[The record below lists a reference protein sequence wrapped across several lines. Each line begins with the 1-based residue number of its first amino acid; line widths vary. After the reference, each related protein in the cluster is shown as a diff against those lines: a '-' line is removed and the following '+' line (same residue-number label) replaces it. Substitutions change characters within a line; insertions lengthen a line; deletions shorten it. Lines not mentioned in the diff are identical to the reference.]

1 MTPAYT
7 VDLERAKQL
16 LREAGHP
23 NGFFK
28 ATVKVSPQYPLDV
41 ADCQIIKNHLQR
53 IGIELDIQLVEW
65 GQFLKEWLGG
75 NYDTVCLTSGPLAD
89 SDGFTYDYFH
99 SKSPRNRAKFFTG
112 ELDDIVTQAR
122 MATDPAKRRELL
134 LGQKRVLDLAPVIC
148 LYSANGFEVHR
159 YAREGLPAGRLS
171 RAGVRHDVA
180 RNGRVAGARA
190 AVLAR
195 RLLVLVR
202 FSSGIS
208 MLSFL
213 LLSLIPGDVVD
224 ILMGTESGDPAR
236 LAELR
241 RLFGL
246 DRSLPVRYVRAPGVV
261 QGDLGRS
268 FVTRRPVLAE
278 ILGAFPVTLQLT
290 AASLLVAL
298 VIGLPLGIY
307 AAVKRR
313 TLGSA
318 GISVFVLLGLSVPN
332 FWLGI
337 LLILFASLYLH
348 WFPPQGLHLVWQQ
361 PWETVKQLLFPSA
374 ALGLAMAAMVMRM
387 TRACVLDV
395 LAQDYV
401 RTARAK
407 GLGEWFVLGGHALRN
422 ALIPIVT
429 LVGLQLGYLLG
440 GTIVIEEI
448 FSLPGMGRL
457 VLRSISQRD
466 TLRAGHPARRQR
478 HRHCCSTCASTSAM
492 SSSIHASAVTDGP
505 GIAEVSATRASRPS
519 CAATPAGR
527 PPPPPLFLPPTPA
540 PSPPAP
546 PFPGAPLAR
555 GGTGIVRRL
564 PGAIGL
570 VLFATQEGSLRG
582 SRAAIRLNPARGRAV
597 AGISVRAH
605 RPTSFGPRTELGTS
619 STMLQ
624 MSLSAKKSLPAN

>member
-1 MTPAYT
+1 M
-7 VDLERAKQL
+7 
-16 LREAGHP
+16 
-23 NGFFK
+23 
-28 ATVKVSPQYPLDV
+28 
-41 ADCQIIKNHLQR
+41 LQ
-53 IGIELDIQLVEW
+53 
-65 GQFLKEWLGG
+65 F
-75 NYDTVCLTSGPLAD
+75 
-89 SDGFTYDYFH
+89 
-99 SKSPRNRAKFFTG
+99 
-112 ELDDIVTQAR
+112 
-122 MATDPAKRRELL
+122 
-134 LGQKRVLDLAPVIC
+134 
-148 LYSANGFEVHR
+148 
-159 YAREGLPAGRLS
+159 
-171 RAGVRHDVA
+171 
-180 RNGRVAGARA
+180 
-190 AVLAR
+190 LAR
-195 RLLVLVR
+195 RLLVLVPILL
-202 FSSGIS
+202 GIS

-224 ILMGTESGDPAR
+224 ILMGTESGDPVR

-246 DRSLPVRYVRAPGVV
+246 DRSLPVRYVEWLGNVL

-290 AASLLVAL
+290 AASLFVAL
-298 VIGLPLGIY
+298 VVGLPLGIY

-318 GISVFVLLGLSVPN
+318 SVSVFVLLGLSIPN

-466 TLRAGHPARRQR
+466 FPLVQGILLVGGATVVLLNLCVDVCYVLLDPRLRRR
-478 HRHCCSTCASTSAM
+478 
-492 SSSIHASAVTDGP
+492 
-505 GIAEVSATRASRPS
+505 
-519 CAATPAGR
+519 
-527 PPPPPLFLPPTPA
+527 
-540 PSPPAP
+540 
-546 PFPGAPLAR
+546 
-555 GGTGIVRRL
+555 
-564 PGAIGL
+564 
-570 VLFATQEGSLRG
+570 
-582 SRAAIRLNPARGRAV
+582 
-597 AGISVRAH
+597 
-605 RPTSFGPRTELGTS
+605 
-619 STMLQ
+619 
-624 MSLSAKKSLPAN
+624 